1 MSESSISV
9 DTREEVGRGANRR
22 LRSNGKIPGVIYSK
36 GESRSVSLDEK
47 EFTQLWKALLGHTP
61 LITIKEGKD
70 ETMALIQ
77 EVQRHPIKDYFIHV
91 DFFEVTRGEEITASA
106 SIHYVGEAEGVK
118 NEGGTL
124 EIQLHEVSL
133 RSRPRDIP
141 DFIEVD
147 VSNLHVGN
155 ALHVSDLPELEGVTY
170 VTNEETLIASVAGAM
185 REEEPE
191 VEAVAA
197 EGAEG
202 EEAEGE
208 AAEDSEEEAS
218 EEEES

>member
-1 MSESSISV
+1 MSDVSISV
-9 DTREEVGRGANRR
+9 DAREEVGRGANRR
-22 LRSNGKIPGVIYSK
+22 LRSNGRIPGVIYSK
-36 GESRSVSLDEK
+36 GDSRTVSFDEK
-47 EFTQLWKALLGHTP
+47 EFTQLWKAMLGLTP

-106 SIHYVGEAEGVK
+106 SIHYIGEAEGVR

-124 EIQLHEVSL
+124 DIQLHEVEI

-147 VSNLHVGN
+147 VSDLSVGN
-155 ALHVSDLPELEGVTY
+155 ALHVSDLPALEGVTY

-185 REEEPE
+185 REELPEPE
-191 VEAVAA
+191 VVDV
-197 EGAEG
+197 EG
-202 EEAEGE
+202 EEGEEGEGE
-208 AAEDSEEEAS
+208 ATEESEEESS